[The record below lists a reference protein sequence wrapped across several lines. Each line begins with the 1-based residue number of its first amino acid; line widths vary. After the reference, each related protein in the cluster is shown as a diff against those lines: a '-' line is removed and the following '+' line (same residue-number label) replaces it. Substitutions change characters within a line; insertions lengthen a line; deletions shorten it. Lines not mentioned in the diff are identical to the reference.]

1 MSGPSGW
8 ARFEPGDPRGA
19 LGFID
24 AETVLRAASLVRKG
38 EVLPLNSPIDQT
50 KVPVGRP
57 TLRREA
63 RMQNFIRPAGGGR
76 YVVINDD
83 IVEFALQGS
92 SHLDAFAH
100 MGAIVPGEEGV
111 YFGGAGIDDTMGG
124 PFSKTLGIDA
134 FGGAI
139 VTRGV
144 LIDVVATVLGED
156 KPYLADDFHIT
167 GDVIS
172 ESLRRQN
179 STLERGDAV
188 LVFTGYEDRLVASDG
203 DTPAAVPGVDGTT
216 LSIWD
221 ESEISLLAS
230 DNLAVEV
237 FPVVEFSMHIG
248 ALRNLGIPL
257 GELWALRELT
267 SRCREDGVYEF
278 LFVSVPLNI
287 RGAFGSPANAVAIR

>member
-1 MSGPSGW
+1 VSGPTGW
-8 ARFEPGDPRGA
+8 AKFEPGNVRGA
-19 LGFID
+19 LGYID
-24 AETVLRAASLVRKG
+24 AETVIRAASLVRKG
-38 EVLPLNSPIDQT
+38 QVLPLNSPIDQT

-57 TLRREA
+57 ALKRQA
-63 RMQNFIRPAGGGR
+63 RMQNFIRPAGDGR

-92 SHLDAFAH
+92 SHLDAFSH

-111 YFGGAGIDDTMGG
+111 FFGGAGLDDTMSG

-139 VTRGV
+139 VARGV
-144 LIDVVATVLGED
+144 LLDVVATVLGED
-156 KPYLADDFHIT
+156 APYLADDFRIT
-167 GDVIS
+167 GEVI
-172 ESLRRQN
+172 EETLRRQN
-179 STLERGDAV
+179 TTLQRGDAV

-203 DTPAAVPGVDGTT
+203 ETPAEVPGVDGTT
-216 LSIWD
+216 LPIW
-221 ESEISLLAS
+221 ERSEISLLAS

-257 GELWALRELT
+257 GELWALKELT
-267 SRCREDGVYEF
+267 ACCRQDGVYEF
-278 LFVSVPLNI
+278 LLVSVPLNI